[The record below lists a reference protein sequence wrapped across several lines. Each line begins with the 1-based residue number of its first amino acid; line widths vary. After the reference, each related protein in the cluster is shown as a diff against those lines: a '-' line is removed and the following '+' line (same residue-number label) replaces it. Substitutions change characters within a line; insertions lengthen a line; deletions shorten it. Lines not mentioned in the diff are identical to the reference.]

1 MGVIASDQ
9 KVNHMEMVKKWLH
22 DFTDVA
28 VALIALGIAVNVL
41 FGANAPFLP
50 NVIGSINGILMDLG
64 SQQLVGLVTLLIAV
78 YLLRHVKA

>member
-1 MGVIASDQ
+1 MD
-9 KVNHMEMVKKWLH
+9 MVKKLLH
-22 DFTDVA
+22 DFTDIA
-28 VALIALGIAVNVL
+28 VGLIALGIAVNVL

-50 NVIGSINGILMDLG
+50 NVIGSLNSILAMLG